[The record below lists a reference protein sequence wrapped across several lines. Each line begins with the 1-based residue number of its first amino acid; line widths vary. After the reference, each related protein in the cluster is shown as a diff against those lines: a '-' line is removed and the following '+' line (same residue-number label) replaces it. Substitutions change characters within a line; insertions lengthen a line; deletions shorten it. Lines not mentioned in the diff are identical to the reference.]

1 MSSVGVVVAVDLE
14 LCDTLCKGLF
24 AERNRQTLVF
34 ALERSFCKVASK
46 LNREAVPWFASDD
59 AAVLAAMTC
68 PYGSKVEAVSSDG
81 FKIMVFYL
89 RGNSKPSVEDV
100 QNDLT
105 GVDVN
110 KPTKLKNRTQLWC

>member
-1 MSSVGVVVAVDLE
+1 ME

-46 LNREAVPWFASDD
+46 LNLEAVPWFASDD

-68 PYGSKVEAVSSDG
+68 PYGSNVEAVNEVG
-81 FKIMVFYL
+81 ANLIMLAGLYS
-89 RGNSKPSVEDV
+89 R
-100 QNDLT
+100 
-105 GVDVN
+105 
-110 KPTKLKNRTQLWC
+110 

>member
-1 MSSVGVVVAVDLE
+1 MSFVGVVVAVDLE

-46 LNREAVPWFASDD
+46 LNLEAVPWFASDD

-68 PYGSKVEAVSSDG
+68 PYGSKVEAVNAVGASNL
-81 FKIMVFYL
+81 IMLQAWSMAWDRSVFSPL
-89 RGNSKPSVEDV
+89 
-100 QNDLT
+100 
-105 GVDVN
+105 
-110 KPTKLKNRTQLWC
+110 

>member
-1 MSSVGVVVAVDLE
+1 ME

-46 LNREAVPWFASDD
+46 LNLEAVPWFASDD

-68 PYGSKVEAVSSDG
+68 PYGSKVEAVNAVG
-81 FKIMVFYL
+81 VKMIMVIVPMTCPYANGGDYDDL
-89 RGNSKPSVEDV
+89 PVGTV
-100 QNDLT
+100 QRWRRSTLSA
-105 GVDVN
+105 VF
-110 KPTKLKNRTQLWC
+110 